1 MSNEITD
8 ISTYQEDIELGETLK
23 RLQENK
29 DYQKLIKELFLD
41 GGSINLTKNFV
52 VVRDKEEIVEQ
63 IKARSYLYRFLI
75 DIENNAYASI
85 EALKEL
91 QEEGE

>member
-91 QEEGE
+91 QAEGE